1 MRIKIRIKN
10 DDAMGMF
17 FIYSIKVAI
26 CLAAFYL
33 FYKLLLSRDTF
44 HAFNR
49 ATLLLLMLLSL
60 VLPFVNISVDEP
72 TVAYDGMVQIE
83 QLLAMGVVDDG
94 PAPSGPTL
102 IQVLFAIYIIGVALF
117 LVGEICSL
125 VRLHRLISGKYS
137 VTTADGI
144 KIVVIDDDVA
154 PFSWFNNIVISRS
167 DYESGRSEILI
178 HEKAHIARR
187 HSLDIMLCNMLLTF
201 QWFNPAAWLLRRE
214 LQNIHE
220 YEADEAVI
228 QSGADASEYQLLL
241 IRKAV
246 GERLF
251 SMANNLNHNSLKKRI
266 TMMLIKKSNPWNR
279 AKILLTVPV
288 AAVAVVAFATPKA
301 ESLSKEI
308 EHDSNAL
315 VNSVVRSMPG
325 TAEHLAMSTGE
336 AGAAGMPAEAA
347 APETAAADSLRGR
360 VAGVTVGAS
369 KDDGRVFDVV
379 EDQPRYPGGTNAL
392 MTYLRDN
399 IKYPAEAAKAGIQGK
414 VIVQFVVGKDG
425 TVRDVKPI
433 RNISPELDAEAVRVV
448 AAMPKWVPGYQRGE
462 AVNVRYTLPVNFR
475 MDGGPDSESQK
486 VAGSNIAF
494 SDDVYYVVDGVHVS
508 VAELKKIS
516 ADKINSIEVF
526 KGESAVEKF
535 GEQAKNGAIVVSTK
549 K

>member
-10 DDAMGMF
+10 DNAMGMF

-187 HSLDIMLCNMLLTF
+187 HSLDIMLCNMLLIF

-325 TAEHLAMSTGE
+325 TAEHLTMSTGE

-347 APETAAADSLRGR
+347 APETAATDSLRGR
-360 VAGVTVGAS
+360 VAGVTAGSS

-414 VIVQFVVGKDG
+414 VIVQFVIGKDG

-486 VAGSNIAF
+486 AAGSNIAF

-508 VAELKKIS
+508 AAELKKIS

>member
-137 VTTADGI
+137 VTTADGV

-178 HEKAHIARR
+178 HEKAHIAHR
-187 HSLDIMLCNMLLTF
+187 HSLDIMLCNMLLIF

-360 VAGVTVGAS
+360 VAGVTVGVS

-399 IKYPAEAAKAGIQGK
+399 IKYPAEAAKAGIQGM

-425 TVRDVKPI
+425 TVRDIKPVKSV
-433 RNISPELDAEAVRVV
+433 SPELDAEAVRVV

-475 MDGGPDSESQK
+475 MDGGPGSESQK
-486 VAGSNIAF
+486 AAGSNIAF

-508 VAELKKIS
+508 AAELKKIS

>member
-10 DDAMGMF
+10 DNAMGMF

-137 VTTADGI
+137 VTTAEGI

-187 HSLDIMLCNMLLTF
+187 HSLDIMLCNMLLIF

-301 ESLSKEI
+301 ENLSKEI

-336 AGAAGMPAEAA
+336 ARAAGMPAEAA
-347 APETAAADSLRGR
+347 ATETAAADSLRGR
-360 VAGVTVGAS
+360 VAGVSAGCS

-399 IKYPAEAAKAGIQGK
+399 IKYPAEAAKAGIQGM

-425 TVRDVKPI
+425 AVRDIKPVKSV
-433 RNISPELDAEAVRVV
+433 SPELDAEAVRVV

-475 MDGGPDSESQK
+475 MDGGPGSESQK
-486 VAGSNIAF
+486 AAGSNIAF

-508 VAELKKIS
+508 AAELKKIS

>member
-1 MRIKIRIKN
+1 
-10 DDAMGMF
+10 MGMF

-102 IQVLFAIYIIGVALF
+102 IQVLFSIYIIGVALF

-187 HSLDIMLCNMLLTF
+187 HSLDIMLCNMLLIF

-399 IKYPAEAAKAGIQGK
+399 IKYPAEAAKAGIQGM

-425 TVRDVKPI
+425 AVRDIKPVKSV
-433 RNISPELDAEAVRVV
+433 SPELDAEAVRVV

-475 MDGGPDSESQK
+475 MDGRSGSESQK
-486 VAGSNIAF
+486 AAGSNIAF
-494 SDDVYYVVDGVHVS
+494 SDDVYYVVDGVHVRA
-508 VAELKKIS
+508 AELKKIS

>member
-1 MRIKIRIKN
+1 
-10 DDAMGMF
+10 MGMF

-137 VTTADGI
+137 VTTADGV

-178 HEKAHIARR
+178 HEKAHIAHR
-187 HSLDIMLCNMLLTF
+187 HSLDIMLCNMLLIF

-241 IRKAV
+241 IPKAV

-308 EHDSNAL
+308 EYDSNAL

-360 VAGVTVGAS
+360 VAGVTVGVS

-425 TVRDVKPI
+425 TVRDVKPK

-486 VAGSNIAF
+486 AAGSNIAF

-508 VAELKKIS
+508 AAELKKIS

>member
-1 MRIKIRIKN
+1 MRIKN
-10 DDAMGMF
+10 DNAMGMF

-125 VRLHRLISGKYS
+125 VRLHRLISGKCS

-187 HSLDIMLCNMLLTF
+187 HSLDIMLCNMLLIF

-360 VAGVTVGAS
+360 VAGVSAGNS
-369 KDDGRVFDVV
+369 NDDGRVFDVV

-399 IKYPAEAAKAGIQGK
+399 IKYPAEAAKAGMQGK

-486 VAGSNIAF
+486 AAGSNIAF

-508 VAELKKIS
+508 AAELKKIS

>member
-1 MRIKIRIKN
+1 
-10 DDAMGMF
+10 MF

-60 VLPFVNISVDEP
+60 MLPFVNISVDEP

-94 PAPSGPTL
+94 LAPSGPTL

-137 VTTADGI
+137 VTTAEGI

-154 PFSWFNNIVISRS
+154 PFSWFNNIVISRI

-187 HSLDIMLCNMLLTF
+187 HSLDIMLCNMLLIF

-325 TAEHLAMSTGE
+325 TAEHLTMSTGE

-379 EDQPRYPGGTNAL
+379 EEQPRYPGGTNAL

-448 AAMPKWVPGYQRGE
+448 SAMPKWVPGYQRGE

-475 MDGGPDSESQK
+475 MDGRPGSDSQK
-486 VAGSNIAF
+486 AAGSNIAF

-508 VAELKKIS
+508 AAELKKIS

>member
-187 HSLDIMLCNMLLTF
+187 HSLDIMLCNMLLIF

-325 TAEHLAMSTGE
+325 TAEYLTMSTGE

-360 VAGVTVGAS
+360 VAGVTAGNS

-379 EDQPRYPGGTNAL
+379 EEQPRYPGGTNAL

-399 IKYPAEAAKAGIQGK
+399 IKYPAEAAKAGIQGM

-425 TVRDVKPI
+425 AVRDIKPVKSV
-433 RNISPELDAEAVRVV
+433 SPELDAEAVRVV

-475 MDGGPDSESQK
+475 MDGGPGSESQK
-486 VAGSNIAF
+486 AAGSNIAF

>member
-1 MRIKIRIKN
+1 
-10 DDAMGMF
+10 MF

-83 QLLAMGVVDDG
+83 QLLAMAVVDDG

-187 HSLDIMLCNMLLTF
+187 HSLDIMLCNMLLIF

-347 APETAAADSLRGR
+347 ATETAATDSLRGR
-360 VAGVTVGAS
+360 VAGVTAGNS

-379 EDQPRYPGGTNAL
+379 EEQPRYPGGTNAL

-414 VIVQFVVGKDG
+414 VIVQFVIGKDG

-433 RNISPELDAEAVRVV
+433 RNVSPELDAEAVRVV

-486 VAGSNIAF
+486 AAGSNIAF

-508 VAELKKIS
+508 AAELKKIS

>member
-1 MRIKIRIKN
+1 
-10 DDAMGMF
+10 MGMF

-125 VRLHRLISGKYS
+125 VRLHRLISGKCF
-137 VTTADGI
+137 VTTAEGI

-187 HSLDIMLCNMLLTF
+187 HSLDIMLCNMLLIF

-325 TAEHLAMSTGE
+325 TAEHLTMSTGE

-347 APETAAADSLRGR
+347 AAETVATDSLRGR
-360 VAGVTVGAS
+360 VAGVTVGNS

-379 EDQPRYPGGTNAL
+379 EEQPRYPGGTNAL

-399 IKYPAEAAKAGIQGK
+399 IKYPAEAAKAGIQGM

-425 TVRDVKPI
+425 AVRDIKPVKSV
-433 RNISPELDAEAVRVV
+433 SPELDAEAVRVV

-475 MDGGPDSESQK
+475 MDGRSGSESQK
-486 VAGSNIAF
+486 AAGSNIAF

-508 VAELKKIS
+508 AAELKKIS

>member
-1 MRIKIRIKN
+1 
-10 DDAMGMF
+10 MGMF

-137 VTTADGI
+137 VTTAEGI

-187 HSLDIMLCNMLLTF
+187 HSLDIMLCNMLLIF

-279 AKILLTVPV
+279 AKILLTV
-288 AAVAVVAFATPKA
+288 AVVAFATPKA

-325 TAEHLAMSTGE
+325 TAEHLTMSTGE

-347 APETAAADSLRGR
+347 AAETAAADSLRGR
-360 VAGVTVGAS
+360 VAGVSAGNS
-369 KDDGRVFDVV
+369 NDDGRVFDVV
-379 EDQPRYPGGTNAL
+379 EEQPRYPGGTNAL

-486 VAGSNIAF
+486 AAGSNIAF
-494 SDDVYYVVDGVHVS
+494 SDDVYYVVDGVHVRA
-508 VAELKKIS
+508 AELKKIS

>member
-10 DDAMGMF
+10 DNAMGMF

-137 VTTADGI
+137 VTTAEGI

-178 HEKAHIARR
+178 HEKAHIAHR
-187 HSLDIMLCNMLLTF
+187 HSLDIMLCNMLLIF

-360 VAGVTVGAS
+360 VAGVTVGNS

-379 EDQPRYPGGTNAL
+379 EEQPRYPGGTNAL

-475 MDGGPDSESQK
+475 MDGRPGSESQK
-486 VAGSNIAF
+486 AAGSNIAF

-508 VAELKKIS
+508 AAELKKIS

>member
-154 PFSWFNNIVISRS
+154 PFSWFNNVVISRS

-187 HSLDIMLCNMLLTF
+187 HSLDIMLCNMLLIF

-347 APETAAADSLRGR
+347 ATETAAADSLRGR
-360 VAGVTVGAS
+360 VAGVSAGCS

-399 IKYPAEAAKAGIQGK
+399 IKYPAEAAKAGIQGM

-425 TVRDVKPI
+425 AVRDIKPVKSV
-433 RNISPELDAEAVRVV
+433 SPELDAEAVRVV

-475 MDGGPDSESQK
+475 MDGGPGSESQK
-486 VAGSNIAF
+486 AAGSNIAF

-508 VAELKKIS
+508 AAELKKIS

>member
-10 DDAMGMF
+10 DNAMGMF

-187 HSLDIMLCNMLLTF
+187 HSLDIMLCNMLLIF

-325 TAEHLAMSTGE
+325 TAEHLVMSTGE

-379 EDQPRYPGGTNAL
+379 EEQPRYPGGTNAL

-475 MDGGPDSESQK
+475 MDGRPGSESQK
-486 VAGSNIAF
+486 AAGSNIAF

-508 VAELKKIS
+508 AAELKKIS

>member
-1 MRIKIRIKN
+1 
-10 DDAMGMF
+10 MGMF

-83 QLLAMGVVDDG
+83 QLLAMGVVNDG
-94 PAPSGPTL
+94 HAPSGPTL

-137 VTTADGI
+137 VTTSDGI

-154 PFSWFNNIVISRS
+154 PFSWFNNIVISRI
-167 DYESGRSEILI
+167 DYESGRREILI

-187 HSLDIMLCNMLLTF
+187 HSLDIMLCNMLLIF

-325 TAEHLAMSTGE
+325 MAEHLTMSTGE

-379 EDQPRYPGGTNAL
+379 EEQPRYPGGTNAL

-486 VAGSNIAF
+486 AAGSNIAF

-508 VAELKKIS
+508 AAELKKIS